1 MITSFRAFPTVNLPD
16 ASADE
21 IGFFEAI
28 AIAGLEK
35 QYVRIPVATQRKHF
49 GYAPFGKLAVRVENG
64 VCRTIKSMDY
74 GSDYDYAEA
83 FWSMTD
89 KVWRSSFDESI
100 YAFFPKI

>member
-1 MITSFRAFPTVNLPD
+1 MTTTFRTFPTVTLPD
-16 ASADE
+16 TSADE

-28 AIAGLEK
+28 AITGLEK

-64 VCRTIKSMDY
+64 VCRTIKCMDY
-74 GSDYDYAEA
+74 GKDYDYAEA

-89 KVWRSSFDESI
+89 KTWRSSFDCSLL
-100 YAFFPKI
+100 AFFPKI